1 MTRTDILQLV
11 TLVLAAAAMA
21 LVATD
26 RRLIRTLRDAGAD
39 RPQNA
44 KPLTVR
50 SPLARLRF
58 RRLSEAG
65 VIVQVS
71 DGWCYLDPDAFAE
84 YRRARRRRALV
95 ILAVMLPAIGVVW
108 WLNR

>member
-1 MTRTDILQLV
+1 MTRTDILQLL

-26 RRLIRTLRDAGAD
+26 RRLIGALRSAGAD

-58 RRLSEAG
+58 RRLCDAG
-65 VIVQVS
+65 VIVPVS
-71 DGWCYLDPDAFAE
+71 DGWCYLDPDACAE
-84 YRRARRRRALV
+84 YRRTRRRRALV
-95 ILAVMLPAIGVVW
+95 VLAVMLPAVGVFW

>member
-1 MTRTDILQLV
+1 
-11 TLVLAAAAMA
+11 MA

-26 RRLIRTLRDAGAD
+26 RRLVSTLRSSGAD

-44 KPLTVR
+44 KPLMAR

-58 RRLSEAG
+58 RRLCDAG

-71 DGWCYLDPDAFAE
+71 DGWCYLDTDAFAA

-95 ILAVMLPAIGVVW
+95 VLAVLLPALGVFW
-108 WLNR
+108 WVNR

>member
-1 MTRTDILQLV
+1 MTRTDILQLLA
-11 TLVLAAAAMA
+11 LVLGAAATA

-26 RRLIRTLRDAGAD
+26 RRLVRTLWRAGAD

-50 SPLARLRF
+50 SPLTRLRF
-58 RRLSEAG
+58 HRLCDAG

-71 DGWCYLDPDAFAE
+71 DGWCYLDTDAFAR
-84 YRRARRRRALV
+84 YRRTRRQRAFV
-95 ILAVMLPAIGVVW
+95 VLAVMLPAIGVFW
-108 WLNR
+108 WVNR

>member
-1 MTRTDILQLV
+1 MTRTDILRLL
-11 TLVLAAAAMA
+11 TLVIAAAATA
-21 LVATD
+21 LLATD
-26 RRLIRTLRDAGAD
+26 RRLIHTLRNSGAD
-39 RPQNA
+39 RPQSA

-58 RRLSEAG
+58 RRLCNAG

-71 DGWCYLDPDAFAE
+71 DGWCYLDSDAFAK
-84 YRRARRRRALV
+84 YRRTRRGRALV
-95 ILAVMLPAIGVVW
+95 ILAVLLPAIGVFW